1 MKRVVLTSSVAAVRE
16 DTPVPRIFTES
27 SWNNSAIEAVET
39 KGSAAGPGAFYKAS
53 KTLAEKAAWEFI
65 AAHKSEISWDLVVIN
80 PPWLFGASLIFFFFF
95 FRFSDTPSLT
105 VPRVFT
111 ALAQPRADGRGH
123 QHFSTRNL

>member
-1 MKRVVLTSSVAAVRE
+1 MIDTTAFDRGTDPLLRLFSSEQIRQLADFKSPDDLE
-16 DTPVPRIFTES
+16 SRIE
-27 SWNNSAIEAVET
+27 
-39 KGSAAGPGAFYKAS
+39 
-53 KTLAEKAAWEFI
+53 TLAEKAAWEFI